1 MIEFGQRVQFQKF
14 YTCLKEQH
22 YQEQVDGQQYEQQYE
37 EAPQEYQDQVD
48 YQEAQL
54 VEADVVAKHE
64 PKTEEPEP
72 EQ

>member
-1 MIEFGQRVQFQKF
+1 MYDCSYSNSDQKF
-14 YTCLKEQH
+14 TSEKEQH

-54 VEADVVAKHE
+54 VEAEVDTKHE